1 MNDFNLFNFLN
12 CLIESL
18 VLLILWMLLVDR
30 SFRKYKYAI
39 AYLLLSVS
47 SFIITLMNSFAI
59 VALPINLVLLF
70 FSMYGAFHHLGAKNI
85 ALHAVFAFLVLLYI
99 QAILLCIL
107 PRTLLGSDFG
117 NLIVNTITLCI
128 AIVLTVFSHKY
139 QWAVIYRKNRKMMW
153 LYILA
158 SCIPEIIIMQLFSS
172 AMTPSESP
180 IMVSLILLQ
189 ILYSVLLLFAL
200 FIHNRKAEKRQLEVT
215 QKSIKT
221 LNEYLDDSRKLAH
234 DFNKHIHYI
243 RSVINTQSDQPELIE
258 TINLYCA
265 DILAFSEEEEVLL
278 QLDDPMFRALLSSRQ
293 MQAKTSDISF
303 EVDASSVLPEFPV
316 ANFQLVDII
325 GNLMDNAFECVSEM
339 ETNRWIRVKLQ
350 VTPIENGCFEHVLC
364 IQNPYE
370 TLDYQALLTQKGYT
384 SKGENHSG
392 IGLQNVRKIVSDT
405 DGQLVLNND
414 NNIFTVKVIYH
425 TKGV

>member
-1 MNDFNLFNFLN
+1 MNDFNLFNFTN
-12 CLIESL
+12 CLIESIIL
-18 VLLILWMLLVDR
+18 LLLWKLLINDTFSKGRYALV
-30 SFRKYKYAI
+30 
-39 AYLLLSVS
+39 YLLLCFISVFVVMINS
-47 SFIITLMNSFAI
+47 IPVVIIPMNFCLIAI
-59 VALPINLVLLF
+59 CFCCGFHKIGIKDVLIHSIL
-70 FSMYGAFHHLGAKNI
+70 
-85 ALHAVFAFLVLLYI
+85 AFLVLLYI
-99 QAILLCIL
+99 QAMLLCIL
-107 PRTLLGSDFG
+107 PRALLGSDFG

-139 QWAVIYRKNRKMMW
+139 QWAMIYRKNRKMMW

-265 DILAFSEEEEVLL
+265 DILAFSEEEVLL

-392 IGLQNVRKIVSDT
+392 IGLQNVRKIVSGT